1 MAERLNLQG
10 RRRKG
15 GGSTREERSDYA
27 PETNAGVAGNINEEI
42 GGTWVDAVHAYIHE
56 GEWST
61 TVQTFCESHC
71 TLFSRHGGGN
81 SRNPIHSDEYDNKT
95 YSCFNDFKNMAE
107 QMLEGL
113 LDRLGA
119 SPEGFVQVLER
130 YTCEP
135 SSGPREDQIKDLLSQ
150 LLLLDP
156 WCTHWCGVQHSKLLK
171 YCGDVSWIGFIA
183 HALSSPANHAVQASN
198 FAKKLL

>member
-61 TVQTFCESHC
+61 TVQMFCKSHC

-95 YSCFNDFKNMAE
+95 YSCFIDFKNMAE

-150 LLLLDP
+150 LLLLDDFIIIIFF
-156 WCTHWCGVQHSKLLK
+156 LK
-171 YCGDVSWIGFIA
+171 TY
-183 HALSSPANHAVQASN
+183 SSS
-198 FAKKLL
+198 